1 MPRFEQRLINVFVV
15 KISVAKPLKF
25 QPKFIFGC
33 FQRLKAVKR
42 AG

>member
-1 MPRFEQRLINVFVV
+1 M

-33 FQRLKAVKR
+33 FQRLKAVKCS
-42 AG
+42 G